1 MAICSINMTVE
12 NRRDFAAMAMFLHM
26 LLAGAGA
33 MLVYCYFV
41 MRSLLQELNG
51 LLYEHY
57 KSIYVESAIVIGLVM
72 ILVHG
77 YGVKVLRP
85 VHVAGKSP
93 HNSTCIQR
101 RIQEVRWVRTKPPPL
116 PPRLPSLYKT
126 ALC

>member
-41 MRSLLQELNG
+41 VTALLSELNG
-51 LLYEHY
+51 LLRQHY
-57 KSIYVESAIVIGLVM
+57 ASLYVESIVVIGVAM

-77 YGVKVLRP
+77 YGVKVSYDSGGSR
-85 VHVAGKSP
+85 
-93 HNSTCIQR
+93 NF
-101 RIQEVRWVRTKPPPL
+101 W
-116 PPRLPSLYKT
+116 
-126 ALC
+126 